1 VTPPPAAAP
10 RAASVRSGRE
20 RNARSAVKRP
30 ALRVLEPRPR
40 RRGRWTRALAAGLVA
55 GSLLAVVVAHSLL
68 AEDEVRLTAAQQQVA
83 TEQAVHRQLLASVA
97 AAENPARIIAE
108 AARLNL
114 VTPSSV
120 TQLPSVS
127 LTVPIASSTA
137 ADAPSTGTS
146 GQ

>member
-1 VTPPPAAAP
+1 M
-10 RAASVRSGRE
+10 
-20 RNARSAVKRP
+20 
-30 ALRVLEPRPR
+30 
-40 RRGRWTRALAAGLVA
+40 A

-68 AEDEVRLTAAQQQVA
+68 AEDEVRLTTAQQQVA

>member
-1 VTPPPAAAP
+1 MTPPPAAAP
-10 RAASVRSGRE
+10 RAASVRPGRE
-20 RNARSAVKRP
+20 RNARPALKRP
-30 ALRVLEPRPR
+30 ALRVLEPRR
-40 RRGRWTRALAAGLVA
+40 RRGRWTRALAGGLVA

-68 AEDEVRLTAAQQQVA
+68 AEDEVRLTTAQQQVA